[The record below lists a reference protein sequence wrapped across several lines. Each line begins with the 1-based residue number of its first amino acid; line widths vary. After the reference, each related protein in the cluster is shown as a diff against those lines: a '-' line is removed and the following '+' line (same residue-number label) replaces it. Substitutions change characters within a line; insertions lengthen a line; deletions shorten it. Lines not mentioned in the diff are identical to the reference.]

1 MAKKEFSKF
10 FTASLKRTA
19 QNVYPL
25 VRRKHKLLDEIADR
39 QAELESIEQQ
49 IAGYQIPIKEATGG
63 FTTEDLVKREV
74 IDTGKVDKDGRALTI
89 TKYVPK
95 AGVLVENE
103 DGGFYLY
110 LRDKIEGKGIFVN
123 CFTDVPVEE
132 NHGESNNTYAPISL
146 EEISASM
153 NI

>member
-74 IDTGKVDKDGRALTI
+74 IDTGKVDKDGRPIKQTVYSLKYPETI
-89 TKYVPK
+89 IP
-95 AGVLVENE
+95 E
-103 DGGFYLY
+103 
-110 LRDKIEGKGIFVN
+110 I
-123 CFTDVPVEE
+123 TDVSFEE
-132 NHGESNNTYAPISL
+132 KHDESNNTYAPVSL

>member
-74 IDTGKVDKDGRALTI
+74 IDTGKVDKDDRPIKQTVYSLMYPETI
-89 TKYVPK
+89 VP
-95 AGVLVENE
+95 E
-103 DGGFYLY
+103 
-110 LRDKIEGKGIFVN
+110 I
-123 CFTDVPVEE
+123 TDVPVEE
-132 NHGESNNTYAPISL
+132 NHGESNNTYAPVSL

>member
-74 IDTGKVDKDGRALTI
+74 IDTGKVDKDGRPIKQTVYSLMYPETI
-89 TKYVPK
+89 VP
-95 AGVLVENE
+95 E
-103 DGGFYLY
+103 
-110 LRDKIEGKGIFVN
+110 I
-123 CFTDVPVEE
+123 TDVPVEE
-132 NHGESNNTYAPISL
+132 NHGESNNTYSPVSL

>member
-74 IDTGKVDKDGRALTI
+74 IDTGKVDKDGRPIKQTVYSLKYPETI
-89 TKYVPK
+89 VP
-95 AGVLVENE
+95 E
-103 DGGFYLY
+103 
-110 LRDKIEGKGIFVN
+110 I
-123 CFTDVPVEE
+123 TDVPFEE
-132 NHGESNNTYAPISL
+132 KHDESNNTYAPVSL

>member
-74 IDTGKVDKDGRALTI
+74 IDTGKVDKDGRPIKQTVYSLMYPETI
-89 TKYVPK
+89 VP
-95 AGVLVENE
+95 E
-103 DGGFYLY
+103 
-110 LRDKIEGKGIFVN
+110 I
-123 CFTDVPVEE
+123 TDVPVEE
-132 NHGESNNTYAPISL
+132 KHGESNNTYAPTSL

>member
-74 IDTGKVDKDGRALTI
+74 IDTGKVDKDGRLIKQTVYSLKYPETI
-89 TKYVPK
+89 VP
-95 AGVLVENE
+95 E
-103 DGGFYLY
+103 
-110 LRDKIEGKGIFVN
+110 I
-123 CFTDVPVEE
+123 TDVPVEE
-132 NHGESNNTYAPISL
+132 KHGESNTYTPISL

>member
-74 IDTGKVDKDGRALTI
+74 IDTGKVDKDGRPIKQTVYSLMYPETI
-89 TKYVPK
+89 VP
-95 AGVLVENE
+95 E
-103 DGGFYLY
+103 
-110 LRDKIEGKGIFVN
+110 I
-123 CFTDVPVEE
+123 TDVPAEE
-132 NHGESNNTYAPISL
+132 KHGESNNTYDPVSL

>member
-74 IDTGKVDKDGRALTI
+74 VDTGKVDKDGRPIKQTVYSLKYPETI
-89 TKYVPK
+89 VP
-95 AGVLVENE
+95 E
-103 DGGFYLY
+103 
-110 LRDKIEGKGIFVN
+110 I
-123 CFTDVPVEE
+123 TDVPVEE
-132 NHGESNNTYAPISL
+132 KHGESNTYTPISL

>member
-25 VRRKHKLLDEIADR
+25 VRRKNKLLDEIAER

-74 IDTGKVDKDGRALTI
+74 IDTGKVDKDGRPIKQTVYSLKYPETI
-89 TKYVPK
+89 VP
-95 AGVLVENE
+95 E
-103 DGGFYLY
+103 
-110 LRDKIEGKGIFVN
+110 I
-123 CFTDVPVEE
+123 TDVPVEE
-132 NHGESNNTYAPISL
+132 NHGESNNTYTPISL

>member
-25 VRRKHKLLDEIADR
+25 VRRKNKLLDEIADR

-74 IDTGKVDKDGRALTI
+74 IDTGKIDKDGRPIKQTVYSLMYPETI
-89 TKYVPK
+89 IP
-95 AGVLVENE
+95 E
-103 DGGFYLY
+103 
-110 LRDKIEGKGIFVN
+110 I
-123 CFTDVPVEE
+123 TDTPVEE
-132 NHGESNNTYAPISL
+132 KHGESNNTYDPVSL

>member
-74 IDTGKVDKDGRALTI
+74 VDTGKVDKDGRPIKQTVYSLKYPDTI
-89 TKYVPK
+89 VPEI
-95 AGVLVENE
+95 A
-103 DGGFYLY
+103 
-110 LRDKIEGKGIFVN
+110 
-123 CFTDVPVEE
+123 DVPMEGE
-132 NHGESNNTYAPISL
+132 NCESNNTYAPVSL

>member
-74 IDTGKVDKDGRALTI
+74 IDTGKVDKDGRPIKQTVYSLKYPDTI
-89 TKYVPK
+89 IP
-95 AGVLVENE
+95 E
-103 DGGFYLY
+103 
-110 LRDKIEGKGIFVN
+110 I
-123 CFTDVPVEE
+123 TDVPMEGE
-132 NHGESNNTYAPISL
+132 NCESNNTYAPVSL

>member
-49 IAGYQIPIKEATGG
+49 IAGYKIPIKEATGG

-74 IDTGKVDKDGRALTI
+74 IDTGKVDKDGRPIKQTVYSLMYPETI
-89 TKYVPK
+89 VP
-95 AGVLVENE
+95 E
-103 DGGFYLY
+103 
-110 LRDKIEGKGIFVN
+110 I
-123 CFTDVPVEE
+123 TDVPVEE
-132 NHGESNNTYAPISL
+132 KHGESNTYTPISL

>member
-74 IDTGKVDKDGRALTI
+74 IDTGKVDKDGRPIKQTVYSLKYPDTI
-89 TKYVPK
+89 VP
-95 AGVLVENE
+95 E
-103 DGGFYLY
+103 
-110 LRDKIEGKGIFVN
+110 I
-123 CFTDVPVEE
+123 TDVPMEGE
-132 NHGESNNTYAPISL
+132 NCESNNTYTPVSL

>member
-39 QAELESIEQQ
+39 QAELESIEQK

-74 IDTGKVDKDGRALTI
+74 IDTGKVDKDGRPIKQTVYSLKYPETI
-89 TKYVPK
+89 IPEITYVP
-95 AGVLVENE
+95 
-103 DGGFYLY
+103 F
-110 LRDKIEGKGIFVN
+110 
-123 CFTDVPVEE
+123 EE
-132 NHGESNNTYAPISL
+132 KHDESTNTYAPVSL

>member
-74 IDTGKVDKDGRALTI
+74 IDTGKVDKDGRPIKQTVYSLKYPETI
-89 TKYVPK
+89 VP
-95 AGVLVENE
+95 E
-103 DGGFYLY
+103 
-110 LRDKIEGKGIFVN
+110 I
-123 CFTDVPVEE
+123 TDVPVEE
-132 NHGESNNTYAPISL
+132 KHGESNTNYAPISL

>member
-74 IDTGKVDKDGRALTI
+74 IDTGKVDKDGRPIKQTVYSLKYPDTI
-89 TKYVPK
+89 IP
-95 AGVLVENE
+95 E
-103 DGGFYLY
+103 
-110 LRDKIEGKGIFVN
+110 I
-123 CFTDVPVEE
+123 TDVPMEGE
-132 NHGESNNTYAPISL
+132 NCESNNTYTPVSL

>member
-25 VRRKHKLLDEIADR
+25 VRRKNKLLDEIAER
-39 QAELESIEQQ
+39 QAELESIKQQ
-49 IAGYQIPIKEATGG
+49 IEGYQIPIREATGG

-74 IDTGKVDKDGRALTI
+74 IDTGKVDKDGRPIKQTVYSLMYPETI
-89 TKYVPK
+89 VP
-95 AGVLVENE
+95 E
-103 DGGFYLY
+103 
-110 LRDKIEGKGIFVN
+110 I
-123 CFTDVPVEE
+123 TDVPVEE
-132 NHGESNNTYAPISL
+132 KHGESNNTYAPVSL

>member
-1 MAKKEFSKF
+1 MKEFSKF

-63 FTTEDLVKREV
+63 YTTEDLVKREV
-74 IDTGKVDKDGRALTI
+74 IDTGKTDKDGRPIKQTVYSLMYPDTI
-89 TKYVPK
+89 VP
-95 AGVLVENE
+95 
-103 DGGFYLY
+103 
-110 LRDKIEGKGIFVN
+110 
-123 CFTDVPVEE
+123 PQVEE
-132 NHGESNNTYAPISL
+132 EVTVTVNN
-146 EEISASM
+146 EITPEDVLASM
-153 NI
+153 NV

>member
-74 IDTGKVDKDGRALTI
+74 IDTGKVDKDGRPIKQTVYSLKYPETI
-89 TKYVPK
+89 VP
-95 AGVLVENE
+95 E
-103 DGGFYLY
+103 
-110 LRDKIEGKGIFVN
+110 I
-123 CFTDVPVEE
+123 TDVPVEE
-132 NHGESNNTYAPISL
+132 KHGESNTYTPISL

>member
-25 VRRKHKLLDEIADR
+25 VRRKHKLLDEIGDR

-74 IDTGKVDKDGRALTI
+74 IDTGKVDKDGRPIKQTVYSLKYPDTI
-89 TKYVPK
+89 VP
-95 AGVLVENE
+95 E
-103 DGGFYLY
+103 
-110 LRDKIEGKGIFVN
+110 I
-123 CFTDVPVEE
+123 TDVPMEGE
-132 NHGESNNTYAPISL
+132 NCESNNTYAPVSL

>member
-25 VRRKHKLLDEIADR
+25 VRRKNKLLDEIADR

-74 IDTGKVDKDGRALTI
+74 IDTGKVDKDGRPIKQTVYSLMYPETI
-89 TKYVPK
+89 VP
-95 AGVLVENE
+95 E
-103 DGGFYLY
+103 
-110 LRDKIEGKGIFVN
+110 I
-123 CFTDVPVEE
+123 TDVPFEE
-132 NHGESNNTYAPISL
+132 KHGESNNTYSPVSL